1 MKTYSSLAAFA
12 LSILTVLPVQ
22 AQEPEAKIPLTP
34 YVIYEIETVPSAA
47 LSSLQRKL
55 TAMATANGFAGT
67 SDTFLLTGVPTVTD
81 VSMTPTA
88 PAQFVVTMDVEV
100 YVVNSPEEVIV
111 AQTVYSLKG
120 VGASEQKA
128 IIGAINQINVKSIDT
143 RRFMENARTKIID
156 YYAGRLPSIISK
168 AQSMASMKR
177 YDDALS
183 VLAAVP
189 ECLDEYPQVADLMVD
204 IYTKKID
211 LAADSLIRSAS
222 AKLALDNIEGAVA
235 DLVKVDPYSSL
246 APKADKMVSDIKAKA
261 DAEKQL
267 ALEQELESYEYE
279 RELARKM
286 YEDEV
291 ELSRKKLDLA
301 KEMSAAAVTAS
312 SDSQSSDASG
322 AAAKTSASLMK
333 LLLGN
338 IVK

>member
-1 MKTYSSLAAFA
+1 MKTFSTLAAFA
-12 LSILTVLPVQ
+12 LSLLTISPLQ
-22 AQEPEAKIPLTP
+22 AQEPEAKIALTP
-34 YVIYEIETVPSAA
+34 YVIYEIESVPSAA

-55 TAMATANGFAGT
+55 TSMATANGFAGT

-111 AQTVYSLKG
+111 AQTVYSVKG

-156 YYAGRLPSIISK
+156 YYAGRLPSIIAK

-177 YDDALS
+177 YDEALA
-183 VLAAVP
+183 VLSAVP

-204 IYTKKID
+204 IYTKRID

-222 AKLALDNIEGAVA
+222 AKLAMDDTDAALA
-235 DLVKVDPYSSL
+235 DLVKIDPYSTL
-246 APKADKMVSDIKAKA
+246 AAKADAIVSDIKAKA
-261 DAEKQL
+261 DAEKQ
-267 ALEQELESYEYE
+267 AELQKEIEAYEYE
-279 RELARKM
+279 RELALKK
-286 YEDEV
+286 YEDEI
-291 ELSRKKLDLA
+291 ELMKKRLELA
-301 KEMSAAAVTAS
+301 KEVSSAAGNIAAG
-312 SDSQSSDASG
+312 G
-322 AAAKTSASLMK
+322 AADTAGAVVKTGSSLAK

-338 IVK
+338 LVK

>member
-1 MKTYSSLAAFA
+1 MISPLR
-12 LSILTVLPVQ
+12 
-22 AQEPEAKIPLTP
+22 AQEPEAKIALTP
-34 YVIYEIETVPSAA
+34 YVIEGIESVPSAA
-47 LSSLQRKL
+47 LSSLKRKL

-67 SDTFLLTGVPTVTD
+67 SDTFLLTAVPSVTD

-111 AQTVYSLKG
+111 AQTVYSVKG

-128 IIGAINQINVKSIDT
+128 MTGAVNQINVKSIDT

-156 YYAGRLPSIISK
+156 YYAGRLPSIIAK

-177 YDDALS
+177 YDEALA
-183 VLAAVP
+183 VLASVP

-204 IYTKKID
+204 IFTQKID
-211 LAADSLIRSAS
+211 FAADSLIRSAS
-222 AKLALDNIEGAVA
+222 AKLAMDDQAGAIS

-246 APKADKMVSDIKAKA
+246 AEKADGIVSGIREKAEA
-261 DAEKQL
+261 GKQL
-267 ALEQELESYEYE
+267 ALEQELEEYEYE

-286 YEDEV
+286 YEDEMD
-291 ELSRKKLDLA
+291 LKKKKLDLA
-301 KEMSAAAVTAS
+301 KDVSSAAAAIPGGGE
-312 SDSQSSDASG
+312 AG
-322 AAAKTSASLMK
+322 AAVKTGSSLAK

-338 IVK
+338 LVK